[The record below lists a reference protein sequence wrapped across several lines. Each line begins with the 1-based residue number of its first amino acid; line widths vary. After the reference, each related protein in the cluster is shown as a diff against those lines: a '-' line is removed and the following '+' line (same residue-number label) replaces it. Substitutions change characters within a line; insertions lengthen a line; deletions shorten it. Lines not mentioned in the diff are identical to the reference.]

1 MAWQADSAGNQAKR
15 YRTRAVQNPRVLDMN
30 DKFAKIYTS
39 RSAFRQCY
47 LQTTG
52 NAGKFAPFAPNG
64 CL

>member
-1 MAWQADSAGNQAKR
+1 MAWQADSAEYQAKR

-47 LQTTG
+47 FQSTG
-52 NAGKFAPFAPNG
+52 NTGKSVALAAKAA
-64 CL
+64 